1 MPGLSVLAM
10 LFYYL
15 SSTQLIYSLVAESL
29 CESKNLLHW
38 WKQRENL
45 GRTLRP
51 GRVIEK
57 DRLQKT
63 VPRPPGSQA
72 AIGLVTAAF
81 FGEVH
86 QKADCPSRMS

>member
-1 MPGLSVLAM
+1 MRLP
-10 LFYYL
+10 YP
-15 SSTQLIYSLVAESL
+15 T
-29 CESKNLLHW
+29 
-38 WKQRENL
+38 ENL
-45 GRTLRP
+45 GLTFRP
-51 GRVIEK
+51 GRVIEE

-86 QKADCPSRMS
+86 EKGDCQSRMS